1 MKTTTKMILSAAVA
15 VALVAV
21 SCKKKDKDPDPTPT
35 PTTTGNPPPNAQEV
49 ITTMKVMIN
58 NGTTT
63 ATYFYKDPD
72 GDGGIAG
79 FYGPGTT
86 TTSAQT
92 DSVINLLASKNY
104 TVNLL
109 LLDETKSP
117 VDTISKEVLAEAAD
131 HMFFFNQQTPSAL
144 PNASVTISGTNLT
157 IMYKDS
163 DGATTTRPLGL
174 LTEWMTGAMTTT
186 KKELTIELKHQPGTK
201 NGTYAPG
208 DVDVSVPFKIKIN

>member
-15 VALVAV
+15 VALIAV
-21 SCKKKDKDPDPTPT
+21 SCKEKKKDPQPTPT
-35 PTTTGNPPPNAQEV
+35 PTTTGGPNPDPEV
-49 ITTMKVMIN
+49 ITTMKVIVD

-109 LLDETKSP
+109 LLDETKNP
-117 VDTISKEVLAEAAD
+117 FDTISNEVLNEAVD
-131 HMFFFNQQTPSAL
+131 HMFFFNQLSPSAL
-144 PNASVTISGTNLT
+144 PNASVSISGTNLT
-157 IMYKDS
+157 ITYKDS
-163 DGATTTRPLGL
+163 DGASTPKPIGL
-174 LTEWMTGAMTTT
+174 LTEWMTGATSA
-186 KKELTIELKHQPGTK
+186 KKEVNIELKHQPGVK

-208 DVDVSVPFKIKIN
+208 DVDVAIPFKIKIN